1 MGQMLRHLFPINT
14 FLERN
19 VTIRTGQDGE
29 YIYRLWICLKA
40 TMLHREKRL
49 FHLNS
54 SHMK

>member
-1 MGQMLRHLFPINT
+1 MGQMLRHPFPIIA

-19 VTIRTGQDGE
+19 VTTRAGQDGE

-49 FHLNS
+49 FHVQ
-54 SHMK
+54 